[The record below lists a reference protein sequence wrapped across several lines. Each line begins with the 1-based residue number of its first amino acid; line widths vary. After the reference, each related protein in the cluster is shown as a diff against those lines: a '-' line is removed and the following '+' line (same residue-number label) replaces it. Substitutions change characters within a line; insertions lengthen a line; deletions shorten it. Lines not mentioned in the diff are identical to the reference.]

1 MANEQKNAP
10 AAEPTQAELNELL
23 RIRRDK
29 LRELQEA
36 GADPFEQVR
45 FDRTNFTT
53 DIKDRFEEMEGQ
65 TVRLAG
71 RMMSKRIMGKASFA
85 DLSDRYGRL
94 QLYVTRDA
102 LGEDVYKAFKKM
114 DIGDLIGIAGEV
126 FRTQKG
132 EISVKVTELTLLSK
146 NLIPLPEK
154 WHGLKDTDMR
164 YRQRYVDLII
174 NPEVRDTFEKRSAI
188 VREIRRFMDGRGFME
203 VETPCL
209 NTIPGGAA
217 ARPFITHHNAL
228 DIDMYMRIATEL
240 HLKRL
245 IVGGLEQVYE
255 IGRIF
260 RNEGMDTRHNPE
272 FTTIELYQAYT
283 DYQGM
288 MDITE
293 DMVVHVCEKVLGT
306 TKVTYQG
313 TELDFSKGWKRM
325 TMADAVKEYSGL
337 DFMAMSPEEA
347 LEAVKA
353 RGLEIE
359 KNKDSWGD
367 LLAQCY
373 DEYVEENLIQ
383 PTFITDYP
391 VEISPLAKRK
401 ASDPR
406 LTERFECFVYGR
418 ELCNAFSEL
427 NDPIDQRQRFERQVA
442 LREAGDDEANMM
454 DTDFVTAL
462 EYGMPPTGGMG
473 MGIDRLVMFL
483 TDSASIRDVL
493 LFPTMKPLAGER
505 SAEAEKPAAPAAA
518 ATEAPAEAA
527 KPDFSKVK
535 IEPLFETEVD
545 FDTFSKSD
553 FRAVKIKHCEA
564 VPKSKKLLKFI
575 LDDGTGTDRVILSGI
590 HEYYE
595 PEALIGK
602 TAIAIVNLPP
612 RKMMGIDS
620 CGMLISAVHQED
632 GHEGLNL
639 LMVDDR
645 IPAGAKLY

>member
-1 MANEQKNAP
+1 MAEQHQAQEQHEQT
-10 AAEPTQAELNELL
+10 AEELHELK
-23 RIRRDK
+23 RIRREK
-29 LRELQEA
+29 LAELQAA
-36 GADPFEQVR
+36 GNDPFQQVR
-45 FDRTNFTT
+45 FERDHYTS
-53 DIKDRFEEMEGQ
+53 DIHEHFDELEGK

-71 RMMSKRIMGKASFA
+71 RMMSKRIMGKASFS
-85 DLSDRYGRL
+85 DMTDRYGRL
-94 QLYVTRDA
+94 QLYIKRDNV
-102 LGEDVYKAFKKM
+102 GEDVYKGYKKF
-114 DIGDLIGIAGEV
+114 DIGDIIGIEGEV

-132 EISVKVTELTLLSK
+132 EISVAVTELTLLSK
-146 NLIPLPEK
+146 NLNPLPEK

-164 YRQRYVDLII
+164 YRQRYVDLIV
-174 NPEVRDTFEKRSAI
+174 NPGVRDTFEKRSAI
-188 VREIRRFMDGRGFME
+188 VREIRNFMDSRGFME

-228 DIDMYMRIATEL
+228 DIDMYLRIATEL

-245 IVGGLEQVYE
+245 IVGGLERVYE

-293 DMVVHVCEKVLGT
+293 DMVIHVCEKVLGS
-306 TKVTYQG
+306 TKVMYQG
-313 TELDFSKGWKRM
+313 VEIDFSKGWKRM
-325 TMADAVKEYSGL
+325 TMAEAVKEYAGI
-337 DFMAMSPEEA
+337 DFMALSPEEA

-353 RGLEIE
+353 KGLEIE
-359 KNKDSWGD
+359 PGKESWGD
-367 LLAQCY
+367 LMAQCY
-373 DEYVEENLIQ
+373 DEYVEANLMQ

-401 ASDPR
+401 PSDPR
-406 LTERFECFVYGR
+406 LTERFECFIYGR

-427 NDPIDQRQRFERQVA
+427 NDPIDQKGRFERQVA
-442 LREAGDDEANMM
+442 LRAAGDEEAGMM
-454 DTDFVTAL
+454 DEDFINAL

-483 TDSASIRDVL
+483 TDAASIRDVL
-493 LFPTMKPLAGER
+493 LFPTMKPLD
-505 SAEAEKPAAPAAA
+505 SDKKAEKAAPVQ
-518 ATEAPAEAA
+518 AEAA
-527 KPDFSKVK
+527 QAAPETEEKIDFSNVE
-535 IEPLFETEVD
+535 IEPLFQDFVD

-553 FRAVKIKHCEA
+553 FRAVKIKECEA
-564 VPKSKKLLKFI
+564 VKKSKKLLKFV
-575 LDDGTGTDRVILSGI
+575 LDDGTGEDRVILSGI

-595 PEALIGK
+595 PEELVGK
-602 TAIAIVNLPP
+602 TCIAITNLPP
-612 RKMMGIDS
+612 RPMMGIDS
-620 CGMLISAVHQED
+620 CGMLISAVH
-632 GHEGLNL
+632 HENGEEKLHL
-639 LMVDDR
+639 LMVDPH